1 MDDMP
6 FIAVKAYMIENPG
19 TEPSS
24 YPFHRAILIQDLYT
38 VLMKRKPV
46 RNMTLLKSYV
56 LLEQI
61 MAMLS
66 RPDKFK
72 IEYLQ
77 SCALYLTDEIVE
89 YIRHHELNS
98 SEVSDE
104 IVNALKT
111 VERGFSFLSRP
122 I

>member
-1 MDDMP
+1 MVGFTND
-6 FIAVKAYMIENPG
+6 
-19 TEPSS
+19 PSS
-24 YPFHRAILIQDLYT
+24 YPFHRAMLIKDLYT
-38 VLMKRKPV
+38 VLMKRNAV

-56 LLEQI
+56 LLEHI
-61 MAMLS
+61 IAMLS

-77 SCALYLTDEIVE
+77 SCALYLIDEIVE
-89 YIRHHELNS
+89 YIQLNS